1 MEAGCPGLQ
10 SINVNGCVTLFRLAL
25 EQQPLLERMEA
36 SGCKALRHGASSSN
50 VLRACFLQ
58 SCPRLVV
65 SLCSTVPEG
74 HFSELQVMLAIM
86 GAKLPGTNHWFETRV
101 HRRSQGGELI
111 PNACSCCA
119 ECTAAHNLP
128 QAFRYQQLRQFE
140 GPAAEDAGASNQ

>member
-1 MEAGCPGLQ
+1 MLSSVLLRAGIPEVEAGCPGLQ

-36 SGCKALRHGASSSN
+36 SGCKALRHAVSSSS

-74 HFSELQVMLAIM
+74 HFSELQVMLAIV
-86 GAKLPGTNHWFETRV
+86 GANLPGTNQGTLLVKGQGTNLNCMLMLCRV
-101 HRRSQGGELI
+101 CSFTQLPSGILI
-111 PNACSCCA
+111 SAVVA
-119 ECTAAHNLP
+119 T
-128 QAFRYQQLRQFE
+128 
-140 GPAAEDAGASNQ
+140 